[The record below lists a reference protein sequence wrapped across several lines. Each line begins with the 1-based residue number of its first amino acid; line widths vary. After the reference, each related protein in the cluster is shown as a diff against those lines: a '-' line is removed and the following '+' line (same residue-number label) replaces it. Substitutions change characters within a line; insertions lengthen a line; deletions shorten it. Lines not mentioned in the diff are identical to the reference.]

1 MYTHVVTCSAFAEP
15 RSGAGP
21 EVGAGKM
28 PSRTLQ
34 VTEDAYELLAS
45 LKQDRESFT
54 DVIKRLAGERSL
66 FDIVGVLDEEQARRL
81 EARIEQGRERSRKRR
96 AKQLRRG

>member
-1 MYTHVVTCSAFAEP
+1 
-15 RSGAGP
+15 
-21 EVGAGKM
+21 M
-28 PSRTLQ
+28 PSRTLN
-34 VTEDAYELLAS
+34 VTEEAYEMLAS

-66 FDIVGVLDEEQARRL
+66 FDIVGVLDEDQARRM
-81 EARIEQGRERSRKRR
+81 ERRIEEGRERSRKRR